1 MDYIIDNQE
10 TEQKFQQ
17 IIALIKSHKN
27 GEIAEMMKQK
37 GLGYKQIWGASV
49 IDLREIARRF
59 DPDHLLALKLWN
71 KQWRETMILA
81 TLLDEPENVTEEQM
95 DFWTK
100 SFDNTEVAEQASA
113 NLWVNTKFAFVKS
126 MEWCRGK
133 KHIIRYTGVHLLGRL
148 AITSKTAIDEMFE
161 PALEELQTLAKDAQ
175 LNTVLYRTMVA
186 LGSRSTGL
194 NRQCTELAQRFK
206 ESANENAAKLG
217 NDLYTELS
225 ADYFQ
230 DAIKAREK

>member
-194 NRQCTELAQRFK
+194 NRQCTELAQRLK

>member
-194 NRQCTELAQRFK
+194 NRQCTELAQQLK